1 MLAHHSAVSIAHQAF
16 QALFR
21 SRRRTAKARE
31 EKIRLFNLPADV
43 NHDQQIVTIRCQH
56 LLEFALEVMDAL
68 VEFMDLLHGPGP
80 FEVWTPDLW
89 SGMSFH
95 DRYVHHKV
103 LEAYN
108 SQMREICSN
117 PKRYKEEFGSSTKTN
132 APN

>member
-80 FEVWTPDLW
+80 FEVWTGLRDWPRRPAK
-89 SGMSFH
+89 GGH
-95 DRYVHHKV
+95 DRHFGRAHLKG
-103 LEAYN
+103 
-108 SQMREICSN
+108 
-117 PKRYKEEFGSSTKTN
+117 EEEQ
-132 APN
+132 